1 VDLTLPEGAASMP
14 GVIVPRK
21 TVGEVQRLIADT
33 DGVIGAATAA
43 GLTWRAAMVLVI
55 PFAVTAWILITR
67 HRTVPAYAAVPV
79 GSARFTLR
87 GLPQAYWLA
96 AAAVVCAVAIEFCM
110 ITWTPDLLSTRT
122 GMSPGTASGAVSAVV
137 GGMAAGRLL
146 VGALAR
152 NRGALGLFLVGVVV
166 AAGGW
171 VFVWLS
177 TNPVAAVVGLFVVG
191 LGIAGQYPLGAAMVM
206 ALSGGQPDRAIA
218 VMSIGVGLAS
228 GIGPFVLGALADQV
242 GVQTAFLVIPA
253 LCVAA
258 GALITIG
265 QLWGRRIPE
274 PDPSSRLN

>member
-1 VDLTLPEGAASMP
+1 M
-14 GVIVPRK
+14 
-21 TVGEVQRLIADT
+21 
-33 DGVIGAATAA
+33 
-43 GLTWRAAMVLVI
+43 
-55 PFAVTAWILITR
+55 
-67 HRTVPAYAAVPV
+67 
-79 GSARFTLR
+79 
-87 GLPQAYWLA
+87 
-96 AAAVVCAVAIEFCM
+96 
-110 ITWTPDLLSTRT
+110 
-122 GMSPGTASGAVSAVV
+122 SAVV

-152 NRGALGLFLVGVVV
+152 NRGPLGLFLAGVVV
-166 AAGGW
+166 TAGGW

-177 TNPVAAVVGLFVVG
+177 TSPVAAVVGLFVVG

-258 GALITIG
+258 GVLITIG
-265 QLWGRRIPE
+265 QRWGRRASVPE
-274 PDPSSRLN
+274 HGPRLT